1 MSISDNIRRLRIVNN
16 LKQHE
21 LADAI
26 FVSRTAIANYENGR
40 RIPDVETLKAIAK
53 VLKVSIS
60 DLTDEQM
67 DINLIRNE
75 ISNTNVLDKS
85 KQRSLSARIMNI
97 ILTIALVI
105 SMALVLIPVIRN
117 KHINN
122 NINNFKTEDVE
133 QLNLILTDGYSYSSI
148 PFNTKEEIENNLI
161 TFYIINFDINKTTL
175 SNKTNH
181 HYPTRFY
188 IKGTLKNNRDFI
200 AKEYEDICILSN
212 NNILYYDSN
221 IDYFVLDTQ
230 VPIDIQLYYENKI
243 WYIDIQ
249 ESTIL

>member
-16 LKQHE
+16 LKQQE

-85 KQRSLSARIMNI
+85 KHRSLSAHIMNI

-105 SMALVLIPVIRN
+105 SMATVLIPAI
-117 KHINN
+117 KYKYKINQIKDFSLEDIHKIEMVLTN
-122 NINNFKTEDVE
+122 GYFSNCESFEFTENIN
-133 QLNLILTDGYSYSSI
+133 I
-148 PFNTKEEIENNLI
+148 
-161 TFYIINFDINKTTL
+161 FYMLNFDIF
-175 SNKTNH
+175 KTNIIDNPYH
-181 HYPTRFY
+181 SKKVKFHLY
-188 IKGTLKNNRDFI
+188 ISLHNGDDFI
-200 AKEYEDICILSN
+200 VKDYEDIKVLSN
-212 NNILYYDSN
+212 NNFLYYDSN
-221 IDYFVLDTQ
+221 IRYFVLDTQ

-243 WYIDIQ
+243 WYIDIK
-249 ESTIL
+249 ESQL

>member
-60 DLTDEQM
+60 DLTDEKM
-67 DINLIRNE
+67 DIKLIRNE

-85 KQRSLSARIMNI
+85 KQRSLSAHIMNI

-105 SMALVLIPVIRN
+105 SMAFVLIPAIRSKDAN
-117 KHINN
+117 NHIKDFKVE
-122 NINNFKTEDVE
+122 NILKIEMFLSDDY
-133 QLNLILTDGYSYSSI
+133 QQSSST
-148 PFNTKEEIENNLI
+148 FSVQTVNRNRL
-161 TFYIINFDINKTTL
+161 FYIYNFDITKTALDNKYFSSHIIRFCLKITL
-175 SNKTNH
+175 MS
-181 HYPTRFY
+181 
-188 IKGTLKNNRDFI
+188 GDDFF
-200 AKEYEDICILSN
+200 AKDYEDICILSN

-221 IDYFVLDTQ
+221 IRYFVLDTQ

>member
-85 KQRSLSARIMNI
+85 KQRSLSAHIMNI

-105 SMALVLIPVIRN
+105 SMAFVLIPAINSKDKNNYIRDIN
-117 KHINN
+117 LENIVQINMVLTNNYLSKHFSFTKNEHPKYDAIY
-122 NINNFKTEDVE
+122 NI
-133 QLNLILTDGYSYSSI
+133 LNLDISQISL
-148 PFNTKEEIENNLI
+148 FNKYDYNHGIK
-161 TFYIINFDINKTTL
+161 FYLQGVLNTGD
-175 SNKTNH
+175 
-181 HYPTRFY
+181 
-188 IKGTLKNNRDFI
+188 DFI
-200 AKEYEDICILSN
+200 IKDYEDICILSN

-221 IDYFVLDTQ
+221 IRYFVLDTQ

>member
-85 KQRSLSARIMNI
+85 KQRSLSAHIMNI

-105 SMALVLIPVIRN
+105 SMAFVLIPAINSKDKNNYIR
-117 KHINN
+117 
-122 NINNFKTEDVE
+122 
-133 QLNLILTDGYSYSSI
+133 
-148 PFNTKEEIENNLI
+148 
-161 TFYIINFDINKTTL
+161 DINL
-175 SNKTNH
+175 ENIVQINIFAPHFFPCSLLRLFRSFFIIGYNH
-181 HYPTRFY
+181 WLYPRKF
-188 IKGTLKNNRDFI
+188 
-200 AKEYEDICILSN
+200 
-212 NNILYYDSN
+212 
-221 IDYFVLDTQ
+221 
-230 VPIDIQLYYENKI
+230 
-243 WYIDIQ
+243 
-249 ESTIL
+249 

>member
-85 KQRSLSARIMNI
+85 KQRSLSARIMNMF
-97 ILTIALVI
+97 LTIALVI
-105 SMALVLIPVIRN
+105 SMAFVLIPTIRN
-117 KHINN
+117 EDTNNHI
-122 NINNFKTEDVE
+122 K
-133 QLNLILTDGYSYSSI
+133 
-148 PFNTKEEIENNLI
+148 
-161 TFYIINFDINKTTL
+161 
-175 SNKTNH
+175 
-181 HYPTRFY
+181 
-188 IKGTLKNNRDFI
+188 DF
-200 AKEYEDICILSN
+200 
-212 NNILYYDSN
+212 
-221 IDYFVLDTQ
+221 V
-230 VPIDIQLYYENKI
+230 
-243 WYIDIQ
+243 
-249 ESTIL
+249 

>member
-67 DINLIRNE
+67 DINLIRDE

-105 SMALVLIPVIRN
+105 SMAFVLIPAIRN
-117 KHINN
+117 KDYT
-122 NINNFKTEDVE
+122 NIKDNFKIEDLMKLE
-133 QLNLILTDGYSYSSI
+133 MGLSNNYITQYYSFETIKLNFNKILYSFSY
-148 PFNTKEEIENNLI
+148 
-161 TFYIINFDINKTTL
+161 FDISKTTL
-175 SNKTNH
+175 INKQNVEI
-181 HYPTRFY
+181 P
-188 IKGTLKNNRDFI
+188 IKLHIKATLKNKNYIIIKD
-200 AKEYEDICILSN
+200 YEDISIISN

-221 IDYFVLDTQ
+221 IDYFILDTQ

>member
-26 FVSRTAIANYENGR
+26 FVSRTTIANYENGR

-85 KQRSLSARIMNI
+85 KHRSLSARIMNI

-105 SMALVLIPVIRN
+105 SMAFVLIPAIRN
-117 KHINN
+117 KDTVSYMKDFRIDSVLQ
-122 NINNFKTEDVE
+122 IEMF
-133 QLNLILTDGYSYSSI
+133 LTDDYQQNRST
-148 PFNTKEEIENNLI
+148 FNVKEVNSNKL
-161 TFYIINFDINKTTL
+161 FYICNFDITQTKLNNKYF
-175 SNKTNH
+175 SSH
-181 HYPTRFY
+181 IIRFY
-188 IKGTLKNNRDFI
+188 LKITLMDGIDFVV
-200 AKEYEDICILSN
+200 KDYEDICILSN

-221 IDYFVLDTQ
+221 IRYFVLDTQ
-230 VPIDIQLYYENKI
+230 VPIDIQLYYKNKI

>member
-16 LKQHE
+16 LKQQE

-26 FVSRTAIANYENGR
+26 FVSRTTIANYECGR
-40 RIPDVETLKAIAK
+40 RIPDIETLKAIAK

-60 DLTDEQM
+60 ELTDDQM

-75 ISNTNVLDKS
+75 IFNTNVLNKS
-85 KQRSLSARIMNI
+85 KHRSLSAHIMNI

-105 SMALVLIPVIRN
+105 SMATILIPVIRN
-117 KHINN
+117 SHFNN
-122 NINNFKTEDVE
+122 NIKNLKIENVE
-133 QLNLILTDGYSYSSI
+133 QLDMVLMNGYSTSLSTFSTYTNSDNFVFS
-148 PFNTKEEIENNLI
+148 LI
-161 TFYIINFDINKTTL
+161 GFDINSTTL
-175 SNKTNH
+175 SNKLTNDN
-181 HYPTRFY
+181 TIKFY
-188 IKGTLKNNRDFI
+188 LKATLKTGDELIFKNH
-200 AKEYEDICILSN
+200 EDIKILSN

-249 ESTIL
+249 ESQL

>member
-85 KQRSLSARIMNI
+85 KQRSLSAHIMNI

-105 SMALVLIPVIRN
+105 SMAFVLIPTIKQIKGNNSVEILNVENIQKLEMVISNGYDSRSYEFSTN
-117 KHINN
+117 LNN
-122 NINNFKTEDVE
+122 CICFF
-133 QLNLILTDGYSYSSI
+133 IL
-148 PFNTKEEIENNLI
+148 
-161 TFYIINFDINKTTL
+161 NFDIDKTIFFNK
-175 SNKTNH
+175 SANN
-181 HYPTRFY
+181 YSIRFY
-188 IKGTLKNNRDFI
+188 LKGSLKNGDDFLV
-200 AKEYEDICILSN
+200 KDYEDIKVISS

-221 IDYFVLDTQ
+221 IRYFVLNAQ

-243 WYIDIQ
+243 WYINIQ
-249 ESTIL
+249 ESQL

>member
-85 KQRSLSARIMNI
+85 KQRSLSAHIMNI

-105 SMALVLIPVIRN
+105 SMAFVLIPAINHKNENNSIKDFAINDVQQIDLLLSN
-117 KHINN
+117 GYISNHYKFEINN
-122 NINNFKTEDVE
+122 NNDVFF
-133 QLNLILTDGYSYSSI
+133 IDH
-148 PFNTKEEIENNLI
+148 
-161 TFYIINFDINKTTL
+161 FDINSSNFYQNTHIHLKIRFCLRVTL
-175 SNKTNH
+175 V
-181 HYPTRFY
+181 
-188 IKGTLKNNRDFI
+188 NRTDFVV
-200 AKEYEDICILSN
+200 KDYEDICILSN

-221 IDYFVLDTQ
+221 IRYFVLDTQ

>member
-67 DINLIRNE
+67 DINLIRDE

-85 KQRSLSARIMNI
+85 KQRSLSAHIMNI

-105 SMALVLIPVIRN
+105 SMAFVLIPTIRN
-117 KHINN
+117 EDKSNSINDFTINDLQQVDMLLSNGYISNYYKFEINN
-122 NINNFKTEDVE
+122 NNSFFIDH
-133 QLNLILTDGYSYSSI
+133 
-148 PFNTKEEIENNLI
+148 
-161 TFYIINFDINKTTL
+161 FDINSSNFYQNAHIHLKIRFCLSLTL
-175 SNKTNH
+175 VN
-181 HYPTRFY
+181 
-188 IKGTLKNNRDFI
+188 GEDFI
-200 AKEYEDICILSN
+200 VKDYEDICILSN